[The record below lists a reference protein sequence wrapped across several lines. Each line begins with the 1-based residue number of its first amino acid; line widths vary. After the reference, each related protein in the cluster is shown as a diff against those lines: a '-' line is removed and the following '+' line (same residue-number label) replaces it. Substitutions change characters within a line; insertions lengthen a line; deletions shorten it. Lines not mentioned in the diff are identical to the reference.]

1 MWRQLGEAVSAVP
14 TQLWGCTLVAV
25 KARAGL
31 RILGAEEFAGDFG
44 GGGETAE
51 EVSVLGG
58 RGWDRTGTQALVL
71 LGSSTALY

>member
-1 MWRQLGEAVSAVP
+1 M
-14 TQLWGCTLVAV
+14 AV